1 MIIVYNRVY
10 KIILKNDA
18 YIFPKLVQTTMPSLS
33 QLTHILLLKLRTVQI
48 QPNKSQNRG
57 R

>member
-33 QLTHILLLKLRTVQI
+33 QLIHILLHKLRTVQI